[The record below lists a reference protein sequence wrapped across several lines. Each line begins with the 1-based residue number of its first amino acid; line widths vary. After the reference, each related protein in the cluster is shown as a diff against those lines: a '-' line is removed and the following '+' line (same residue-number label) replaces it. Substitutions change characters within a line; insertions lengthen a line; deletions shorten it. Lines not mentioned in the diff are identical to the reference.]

1 MCFNKRQAR
10 SREFERPH
18 DSGTGDGEF
27 SLVQLASGDV
37 KRIYAGPLH
46 YDFPVWSPDGN
57 RLVVQS
63 DGLRIIRTD
72 GTPDGEALLGGGT
85 PSDWV
90 ARGNWIVYSSSSRS
104 SGQDILALPL
114 SGDRKPR
121 VLVQTRADD
130 RNGVVSADG
139 EWLAY
144 TSLESGRA
152 EVYVQ
157 RFPAGGSKTAISSS
171 GGSHARW
178 DPNGTALYYW
188 SGDERVMRVPV
199 RLRNGAL
206 EAGAPVAQLAL
217 KNTGPQYG
225 LDSTRSPYVLGPNG
239 IGFIG
244 AQGDGTAVDSVLRV
258 VLNWREQLERRGSGA
273 P

>member
-1 MCFNKRQAR
+1 M
-10 SREFERPH
+10 
-18 DSGTGDGEF
+18 
-27 SLVQLASGDV
+27 
-37 KRIYAGPLH
+37 
-46 YDFPVWSPDGN
+46 
-57 RLVVQS
+57 VQS

-85 PSDWV
+85 PSDCV

-188 SGDERVMRVPV
+188 SGDERVMRVPL
-199 RLRNGAL
+199 RLRDGAL

-244 AQGDGTAVDSVLRV
+244 AQGNRTAVDSVLRV
-258 VLNWREQLERRGSGA
+258 VLNWREQLERRGSGT